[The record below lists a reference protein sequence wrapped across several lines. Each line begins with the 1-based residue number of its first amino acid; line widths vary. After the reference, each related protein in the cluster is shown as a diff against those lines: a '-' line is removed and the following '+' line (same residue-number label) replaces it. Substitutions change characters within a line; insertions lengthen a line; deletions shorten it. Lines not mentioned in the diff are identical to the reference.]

1 MAGCATRS
9 RPLALAALAG
19 LALAPATALG
29 AQDATDIHLL
39 HLQRVGDRLAVVG
52 PPVAVTD
59 RPGYDNQP
67 GFTPDGRALLYTSI
81 RDEQA
86 DTYRYD
92 IATGAS
98 ARVTRTPESEYSP
111 TPIPGS
117 DRFSVVRVEA
127 DGTQRLWSF
136 AADGSDPRL
145 VLPDVAPVGYHAWA
159 DAGTLALFVL
169 GEPPTLRLAVPGPG
183 SASIIVEG
191 IGRAIQPVP
200 GGRAVTFTQEL
211 DGEWWLRELDV
222 GTGHTRSLARL
233 LGPDTYHAHTPG
245 GDILAAHGSRIYQ
258 LLESGEW
265 AVVGDLADH
274 GLHGL
279 SRLAVAPDGVR
290 LAVVA
295 DRATPPSS
303 VPRGVHASTR
313 TSMRPGAVGSMMAS
327 KGVAPSRAVPM
338 VAGRPL
344 TRTECTR
351 A

>member
-1 MAGCATRS
+1 MPRTVLRPRQPDRIVRGMDRRAVAS

-19 LALAPATALG
+19 LALAPAAAIA
-29 AQDATDIHLL
+29 AQEATDIHLL
-39 HLQRVGDRLAVVG
+39 HLQRVGNRLAVVG

-67 GFTPDGRALLYTSI
+67 GFTANGLAILYTSI

-92 IATGAS
+92 IAMGAS

-136 AADGSDPRL
+136 GADGSDPRL

-169 GEPPTLRLAVPGPG
+169 GEPPSLRLAEPGPG
-183 SASIIVEG
+183 GARVVAQG

-200 GGRAVTFTQEL
+200 GRRAVTFTQEL
-211 DGEWWLRELDV
+211 DDEWWLRELDV
-222 GTGHTRSLARL
+222 GTGHIRSLARL

-258 LLESGEW
+258 LLEGGEW
-265 AVVGDLADH
+265 AEVGDVATH
-274 GLHGL
+274 GLRGL
-279 SRLAVAPDGVR
+279 SRLAVSPDAAR

-295 DRATPPSS
+295 DRVTP
-303 VPRGVHASTR
+303 R
-313 TSMRPGAVGSMMAS
+313 
-327 KGVAPSRAVPM
+327 
-338 VAGRPL
+338 
-344 TRTECTR
+344 
-351 A
+351 

>member
-1 MAGCATRS
+1 MDRRAVAS
-9 RPLALAALAG
+9 RPLALAALTG
-19 LALAPATALG
+19 LALAPAAALT

-39 HLQRVGDRLAVVG
+39 NLQRVGNRLAVVG

-67 GFTPDGRALLYTSI
+67 AFAPDGHAILYTSI
-81 RDEQA
+81 RDEKA

-92 IATGAS
+92 VPTGAG

-117 DRFSVVRVEA
+117 DRFSVVRVEV

-159 DAGTLALFVL
+159 DAGTLALFIL
-169 GEPPTLRLAVPGPG
+169 GDPPTLRLAEPGPG
-183 SASIIVEG
+183 HARVVAEG

-200 GGRAVTFTQEL
+200 GRRAVTFTQEL

-222 GTGHTRSLARL
+222 GSGHARSLARL
-233 LGPDTYHAHTPG
+233 LGPDTYHAHAPG
-245 GDILAAHGSRIYQ
+245 GDILAAHGTRIYQ
-258 LLESGEW
+258 LLEGGEW
-265 AVVGDLADH
+265 AAIGDLAAH

-279 SRLAVAPDGVR
+279 SRLAVSPDGAR

-295 DRATPPSS
+295 ERATP
-303 VPRGVHASTR
+303 R
-313 TSMRPGAVGSMMAS
+313 
-327 KGVAPSRAVPM
+327 
-338 VAGRPL
+338 
-344 TRTECTR
+344 
-351 A
+351 